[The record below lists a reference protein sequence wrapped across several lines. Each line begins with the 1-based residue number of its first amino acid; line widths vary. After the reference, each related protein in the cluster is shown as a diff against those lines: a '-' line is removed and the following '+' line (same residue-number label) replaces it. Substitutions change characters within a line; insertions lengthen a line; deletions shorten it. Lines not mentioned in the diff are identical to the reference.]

1 MNTGTPKGFFAYPS
15 APSSVGETI
24 KAAIGK
30 INRGHAVSL
39 MSWED
44 CRTGGKI
51 IIQEICKEIDDCNLF
66 CADLTGLN
74 PNVMFELG
82 YAIAK
87 NKRIWLIFDTTF
99 SESKTKFD
107 QLRILTTVGYRNYC
121 NSEDIESAFYKDQ
134 PFLDLDRTIYE
145 DSIKPSLN
153 PRERSTLLYLKSRHD
168 TESSRCVS
176 KRVENPQIRVIVN
189 DPKES
194 SVQSLTWYGTKV
206 YSVEAVVCH
215 FVNQDREGANLHNA
229 RYALVAGMSFG
240 MDKQLLMLEQGTSF
254 VPIDYR
260 DLLQQYQIAQQAS
273 TILEDWLKPIEDD
286 WVAHEISRKN
296 NVTSK
301 QLAVELK
308 TFQVGEYLAENE
320 SDLLQDYFVETGA
333 YNQAL
338 QGQNVVFVGR
348 KGSGK
353 TANLFKLEA
362 TLGEDPRNL
371 VCVIKPISY
380 ELEGIVELIKRYK
393 GRDRKGYVIESLWK
407 FLIYS
412 EIVKVALDRIKN
424 RPSRQIFEHETDLV
438 SFYES
443 HIDLLNEDF
452 TIRLE
457 KCVEKL
463 IQTSDREENQQN
475 VEQFRAA
482 ISEEIHKNVLG
493 KLRSALGKA
502 LKKTHR
508 VAILVDNLDKAWDKT
523 SDFDHLSHFLLGLLG
538 VADRIPGE
546 FRKDSSRRESVN
558 LSLALF
564 IRSDIFG
571 HIKGQAKEPD
581 KIPHSRLSWND
592 PELLLRVIEERFVA
606 SQNVGTSPSELWKMF
621 FVEDVN
627 GIPVKAFIMERIL
640 PRPRDLVFFVKSAI
654 EKAVNRNHVKVEAA
668 DLIEA
673 EKDYSQHAFAT
684 ILVENGIQFG
694 SLERI
699 LYEFAGANQFVT
711 ERELK
716 TFFSKADVAES
727 DVDQLIAHLCEL
739 SFLGLEV
746 AAGDF
751 RFAENAQDYQKLE
764 AQKRKHHAIKG
775 GVMRYNINKPFWS
788 FLEIKAH

>member
-1 MNTGTPKGFFAYPS
+1 MSNEVPKGFFAYPS
-15 APSSVGETI
+15 TPTSIGETI
-24 KAAIGK
+24 TTAIRK
-30 INRGHAVSL
+30 INGGQAVKL
-39 MSWED
+39 TPWEE

-51 IIQEICKEIDDCNLF
+51 IIEEICRVIDDCDLF

-121 NSEDIESAFYKDQ
+121 NSEDIENAFYDDQ
-134 PFLDLDRTIYE
+134 PFSDLDRTIYK
-145 DSIKPSLN
+145 DSIEPNLV
-153 PRERSTLLYLKSRHD
+153 PGERSTLLYLKSRHD
-168 TESSRCVS
+168 TESSRYVS
-176 KRVENPQIRVIVN
+176 KRVENPKIRVIVN

-206 YSVEAVVCH
+206 YSVKGVVCH
-215 FVNQDREGANLHNA
+215 FTSQDREGANLHNA

-240 MDKQLLMLEQGTSF
+240 MDKKLLMLEQGTSF

-260 DLLQQYQIAQQAS
+260 DLLQQYQTAQQAS
-273 TILEDWLKPIEDD
+273 TILTDWLKPIEGD
-286 WVAHEISRKN
+286 WLAEETSRKN
-296 NVTSK
+296 NVVSK
-301 QLAVELK
+301 QLAVELR
-308 TFQVGEYLAENE
+308 TFQVGEPLAENE
-320 SDLLQDYFVETGA
+320 SDLLKEYFVETGA

-338 QGQNVVFVGR
+338 QGQNVIFVGR

-353 TANLFKLEA
+353 TANLFKLESM
-362 TLGEDPRNL
+362 LGEDPRNL

-380 ELEGIVELIKRYK
+380 ELAGIVELLKRYK
-393 GRDRKGYVIESLWK
+393 GLDRKGYVIESLWK

-412 EIVKVALDRIKN
+412 EIAKVAIDRITN
-424 RPSRQIFEHETDLV
+424 RPSSQNFTHETDLV

-443 HIDLLNEDF
+443 HGELLNEEF

-463 IQTSDREENQQN
+463 IQTPDGEEDSQN
-475 VEQFRAA
+475 VEQFRRS

-493 KLRSALGKA
+493 KLRTVLGKA
-502 LKKTHR
+502 LVETNR
-508 VAILVDNLDKAWDKT
+508 VAILVDNLDKAWGRS
-523 SDFDHLSHFLLGLLG
+523 SDFDHLAQFLLSLLA
-538 VADRIPGE
+538 VANEIPGE
-546 FRKDSSRRESVN
+546 FKKQNSRRESVN

-564 IRSDIFG
+564 IRSDIFS
-571 HIKGQAKEPD
+571 HIKGQAQEPD

-606 SQNVGTSPSELWKMF
+606 SQTIGTSPSDLWSRF

-627 GIPVKAFIMERIL
+627 GVPVKTFIMERIL
-640 PRPRDLVFFVKSAI
+640 PRPRDLVVFVKSAI
-654 EKAVNRNHVKVEAA
+654 EKAVNRNHTKVEAA
-668 DLIEA
+668 DLKEA
-673 EKDYSQHAFAT
+673 EKDYSQHAFET

-694 SLERI
+694 SLEKI
-699 LYEFAGANQFVT
+699 LYEFAGANQFIT
-711 ERELK
+711 EMELK
-716 TFFSKADVAES
+716 TFFSKADVTES
-727 DVDQLIAHLCEL
+727 DVNQLIAHLCEL

-746 AAGDF
+746 TANDF
-751 RFAENAQDYQKLE
+751 RFAEDAQDYQKLE
-764 AQKRKHHAIKG
+764 AQKRKYRGIKG
-775 GVMRYNINKPFWS
+775 GALRYSINKPFWA
-788 FLEIKAH
+788 FLEIKDH

>member
-1 MNTGTPKGFFAYPS
+1 MTAETPKGFFAYPS
-15 APSSVGETI
+15 TPRSIGETI
-24 KAAIGK
+24 TAAIGK
-30 INRGHAVSL
+30 LNHGHAVKL
-39 MSWED
+39 TPWVD

-51 IIQEICKEIDDCNLF
+51 IIEEICREIDNCDLF

-87 NKRIWLIFDTTF
+87 NKRIWIIFDTTL

-107 QLRILTTVGYRNYC
+107 QLRILTTVGYRSYC
-121 NSEDIESAFYKDQ
+121 NSEDIVSAFYIDQ
-134 PFLDLDRTIYE
+134 PFSDLDRTIYK
-145 DSIKPSLN
+145 DSIKPNLV
-153 PRERSTLLYLKSRHD
+153 PGERSTLLYLKSRHD
-168 TESSRCVS
+168 TDSSRYIS
-176 KRVENPQIRVIVN
+176 KRVENPKIRVIVN

-194 SVQSLTWYGTKV
+194 SVQSLTWYGSKV
-206 YSVEAVVCH
+206 YSVEGVVCH
-215 FVNQDREGANLHNA
+215 FASQDREGANLHNA

-240 MDKQLLMLEQGTSF
+240 MDKKLLMLEQGTAF
-254 VPIDYR
+254 APIDYR
-260 DLLQQYQIAQQAS
+260 DLLQQYQTAQQVSA
-273 TILEDWLKPIEDD
+273 ILEDWLKPIEDD
-286 WVAHEISRKN
+286 WVDQETSRKN
-296 NVTSK
+296 SVASR

-308 TFQVGEYLAENE
+308 TFQVGEPLAENE
-320 SDLLQDYFVETGA
+320 SDLLKDYFIETGA

-353 TANLFKLEA
+353 TANLFKLDS

-371 VCVIKPISY
+371 VCVIKPIGY
-380 ELEGIVELIKRYK
+380 ELEGIVELLKRYK
-393 GRDRKGYVIESLWK
+393 GRDQKGYVIESLWK

-412 EIVKVALDRIKN
+412 EIAKVAIDRIGN
-424 RPSRQIFEHETDLV
+424 RPSRQTFKHETDLI

-443 HIDLLNEDF
+443 HEDLLNEEF

-463 IQTSDREENQQN
+463 IQTPDGAETTQN
-475 VEQFRAA
+475 VEQFRTS
-482 ISEEIHKNVLG
+482 ISEEIHRNVLG
-493 KLRSALGKA
+493 RLRSVLGKA
-502 LKKTHR
+502 LVETHR
-508 VAILVDNLDKAWDKT
+508 VAILVDNLDKAWGKN
-523 SDFDHLSHFLLGLLG
+523 SDFDHLAQFLLGLLA
-538 VADRIPGE
+538 VANRIPGE
-546 FRKDSSRRESVN
+546 FKKQNSRRESVN

-606 SQNVGTSPSELWKMF
+606 SQSVGTSPSDLWNRF
-621 FVEDVN
+621 FVEDVK
-627 GIPVKAFIMERIL
+627 GIPVKTFIMERIL
-640 PRPRDLVFFVKSAI
+640 PRPRDLVIFVKSAI

-673 EKDYSQHAFAT
+673 EKDYSQHALET
-684 ILVENGIQFG
+684 ILVENGIRFG
-694 SLERI
+694 SLEKI
-699 LYEFAGANQFVT
+699 LYEFAGANEFVT

-716 TFFSKADVAES
+716 TFFSKADVSDS

-746 AAGDF
+746 AANDF
-751 RFAENAQDYQKLE
+751 RFAEDAQDYQKLK
-764 AQKRKHHAIKG
+764 AQKRKYHGIGG
-775 GVMRYNINKPFWS
+775 GVLRYSINKPFWA
-788 FLEIKAH
+788 FLEIKDH